1 MWRSLWLNHFFHY
14 DYFQHSDQIFD
25 TFSMRN
31 IKWYEKKK
39 LHCWVFIYTTFLFNI
54 LKVIMFLY
62 ARNYSNEGV
71 MSCCYYFLFSD
82 NLHQAC
88 TSKNI
93 TSLLAKAL
101 VFVFSQSS
109 IAFIVKLPVTLIKN
123 KFVVARTESYCYRK
137 FIIYIS

>member
-1 MWRSLWLNHFFHY
+1 MKKRNYIVEYYIHY
-14 DYFQHSDQIFD
+14 IIVYYPQSYH
-25 TFSMRN
+25 
-31 IKWYEKKK
+31 
-39 LHCWVFIYTTFLFNI
+39 L
-54 LKVIMFLY
+54 FLY

-101 VFVFSQSS
+101 VFGFSQSS

-137 FIIYIS
+137 FITYIS

>member
-1 MWRSLWLNHFFHY
+1 MAEPFFHY
-14 DYFQHSDQIFD
+14 DCFQHSDQIFHI
-25 TFSMRN
+25 FFMRN
-31 IKWYEKKK
+31 IKYEKKK